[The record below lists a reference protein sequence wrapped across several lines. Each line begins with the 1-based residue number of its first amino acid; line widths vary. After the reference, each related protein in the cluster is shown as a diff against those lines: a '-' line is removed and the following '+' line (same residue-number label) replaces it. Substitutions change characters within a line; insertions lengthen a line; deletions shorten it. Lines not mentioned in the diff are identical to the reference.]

1 MDGRGDGA
9 MTAQLQQMVLRSESM
24 DSFLAA
30 FTAYTS
36 TLFEPDITVLCGIT
50 LTGED
55 LALTEGSSP
64 EAIELEK
71 LQHSIADNPWPTE
84 TRTGTV
90 QMIVVHNTGAD
101 TPWPAYRE
109 ALKGRS
115 IASVLRT
122 QILISAGRQAGIG
135 VYARRP
141 NVFTPDMIDRFQ
153 GYATDAAISCEL
165 ALKLGSYRDATADLH
180 AAMESRTNIDIAV
193 GIIIGQNH
201 CTQAEAVQVLRRAS
215 SQQHLKLRALA
226 EEIVQSINAEPAST
240 HFVPAPGQ
248 KGR

>member
-1 MDGRGDGA
+1 MDGRGGGA
-9 MTAQLQQMVLRSESM
+9 MTAQLQQMVLRSESVE
-24 DSFLAA
+24 SFLAA

-50 LTGED
+50 LTSED
-55 LALTEGSSP
+55 WTLIQGSSP

-71 LQHSIADNPWPTE
+71 LQHSIADNPWPTD
-84 TRTGTV
+84 TRTD
-90 QMIVVHNTGAD
+90 TGAD

-109 ALKGRS
+109 ALKGRG
-115 IASVLRT
+115 IATVLRT
-122 QILISAGRQAGIG
+122 QTTIGAGRQAGIG

-141 NVFTPDMIDRFQ
+141 NVFTPDVIDRFQ
-153 GYATDAAISCEL
+153 GYAAEAAISCEL

-226 EEIVQSINAEPAST
+226 EEIVQSVNAGPATT